1 MIGIY
6 KITNKENGKVYIGQ
20 ATDINRRLS
29 EHKKKRSITIDDY
42 INVLG
47 IDKFTYEIVEECSK
61 EELDEKEKYY
71 INFYD
76 SQKQGYNIQ
85 AGGFNNSIG
94 ESNGRAKLTE
104 EDVIE
109 IRTAYN
115 NHRKQKEIYNKFKEK
130 TSWSNFQLVWQ
141 GRSWK
146 HIMPEVYNEENKTW
160 YVLNNSIGENGSSA
174 SLTNDEVLFFRKQY
188 VHNDARTIYN
198 KYELKDRISYTSFQ
212 KILWGESYNKDIPIY
227 KKNKKQWFLNG
238 ESVSTIS
245 GSGE

>member
-20 ATDINRRLS
+20 AIDINRRLN

-47 IDKFTYEIVEECSK
+47 IDNFTYEIVEECSK

-141 GRSWK
+141 GRS
-146 HIMPEVYNEENKTW
+146 
-160 YVLNNSIGENGSSA
+160 
-174 SLTNDEVLFFRKQY
+174 
-188 VHNDARTIYN
+188 
-198 KYELKDRISYTSFQ
+198 
-212 KILWGESYNKDIPIY
+212 
-227 KKNKKQWFLNG
+227 
-238 ESVSTIS
+238 
-245 GSGE
+245 